1 MTSLAGRHVGGG
13 LWAAVAHWYSPGSTS
28 APALHETAYLIGL
41 EIPLRFGTRN
51 LALLAAPRIGVAQG
65 TLTLG
70 GEAPSQ
76 AGFVWGAQ
84 VSAVS
89 SRYHLSASVS
99 FLSAAVEP
107 PNTVGRPHDLGGL
120 YFSLG
125 ALLDD
130 G

>member
-1 MTSLAGRHVGGG
+1 MTSLAGRHFGGG
-13 LWAAVAHWYSPGSTS
+13 LWAAVGHWYSPGSSS
-28 APALHETAYLIGL
+28 APALHETDYLIGL
-41 EIPLRFGTRN
+41 EIPLRFGTRA
-51 LALLAAPRIGVAQG
+51 LALMAAPRLGVAQG
-65 TLTLG
+65 SLTLG
-70 GEAPSQ
+70 GESPSQ
-76 AGFVWGAQ
+76 VSFVWGAQ

-89 SRYHLSASVS
+89 SRYHLSASAS

-107 PNTVGRPHDLGGL
+107 PGIVGRAHDLGGL